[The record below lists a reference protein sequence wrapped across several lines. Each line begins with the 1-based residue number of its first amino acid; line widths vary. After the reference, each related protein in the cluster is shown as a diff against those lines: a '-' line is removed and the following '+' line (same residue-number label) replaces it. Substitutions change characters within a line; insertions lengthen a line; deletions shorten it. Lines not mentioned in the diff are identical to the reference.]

1 MHDRSLSPEVPT
13 AYQLYLA
20 DALSG
25 DPRMQQME
33 DSFFHSLGM
42 RNGTLK
48 TTWHRRLDDLNALI
62 ERFLP
67 PDRPLEIMDVA
78 ISSGISTVEWLESL
92 ERAGIECRITAGDAI
107 VHGFL
112 LTAGPVRALMDRT
125 GFVMQ
130 LDIGGKAIR
139 MPPPRRRDRLRYGP
153 LLLSLR
159 AAARLFAD
167 TLGCAAPPE
176 AVRAR
181 FGVSCRPLKLVTR
194 SLRTHPRIEVVED
207 DILTNSRWP
216 GRFHILRA
224 ANVLNRCYFDEAL
237 LERMLRNLRT
247 RLAPR
252 GLLAVCRTTEEG
264 RNDATLLRLREDRA
278 FEPLA
283 TLNAGSEVTQL
294 ALSLGPEPQP
304 E

>member
-1 MHDRSLSPEVPT
+1 MHDRSIPPEVPT

-20 DALSG
+20 DALNG

-33 DSFFHSLGM
+33 DAFFHSLGM

-67 PDRPLEIMDVA
+67 ADRPLEIMDVA

-125 GFVMQ
+125 GFIMQ

-153 LLLSLR
+153 LLLSMR

-167 TLGCAAPPE
+167 TLGSAAPPA
-176 AVRAR
+176 AVQERL
-181 FGVSCRPLKLVTR
+181 GLSCRPLKLVSR
-194 SLRTHPRIEVVED
+194 SLQAHPRIEVVED
-207 DILTNSRWP
+207 DILAESRWA
-216 GRFHILRA
+216 GRFHALRA
-224 ANVLNRCYFDEAL
+224 ANVLNRCYFDEAR

-252 GLLAVCRTTEEG
+252 GLLALCRTTEEG
-264 RNDATLLRLREDRA
+264 RNEASLLRLREDRT
-278 FEPLA
+278 FEQLA
-283 TLNAGSEVTQL
+283 SLNAGSEVAQL

>member
-1 MHDRSLSPEVPT
+1 MHDRSISPEIPT

-48 TTWHRRLDDLNALI
+48 TTWHHRLDDLNALI

-67 PDRPLEIMDVA
+67 AERPLRIMDVA

-107 VHGFL
+107 VYGFL
-112 LTAGPVRALMDRT
+112 LSAGPVRALMDRT
-125 GFVMQ
+125 GFIMQ
-130 LDIGGKAIR
+130 LDIAGKAIR

-153 LLLSLR
+153 LLVSLR

-167 TLGCAAPPE
+167 TLGSDAPPE

-181 FGVSCRPLKLVTR
+181 LGLSCRPLKLVTR
-194 SLRTHPRIEVVED
+194 ALQAHPRIEVVED
-207 DILTNSRWP
+207 DILTNGRWP
-216 GRFHILRA
+216 GRFDILRA
-224 ANVLNRCYFDEAL
+224 ANVLNRCYFDEAVL
-237 LERMLRNLRT
+237 QRMLRNLRT

-252 GLLAVCRTTEEG
+252 GLLALCRTTEEG
-264 RNDATLLRLREDRA
+264 RNDATLLRLRDDRS
-278 FEPLA
+278 FEQIA
-283 TLNAGSEVTQL
+283 TLNAGSEVTRL